1 MPGCWTFLLSR
12 SAATAGGAGSVA
24 VLSYALISFGRPQE
38 LPILHSLKELS
49 EVGVKFVPLYT
60 VFIQRESVQQRTESL
75 ISVQSLRVQNQ
86 FSD

>member
-60 VFIQRESVQQRTESL
+60 VLHPARKRAAADGIADLSAVPPCSEPIF
-75 ISVQSLRVQNQ
+75 
-86 FSD
+86 